1 MLKGCQPTSG
11 TRTLST
17 SSSGRLLKGSNLARA
32 PQMQPIMQA
41 GHLIV
46 ACQRVG
52 LLLPL
57 SLGTDI
63 LEPCNRSDALG
74 AISSDSEQ
82 DEYEVEVTQ
91 EKPHTP
97 ISTACSM
104 PPSKLDNYQHDY
116 NERKFLFLPA
126 VMTTLGRISGNF
138 LRLLYVLCHRQAAN
152 YFTRMGNPDP
162 STKAYKQR
170 RGTYFYCNRSPAP
183 RPP

>member
-1 MLKGCQPTSG
+1 MQQ
-11 TRTLST
+11 RAAST

-82 DEYEVEVTQ
+82 DEYEVGLHHLEYTDNCIQ
-91 EKPHTP
+91 QYFDHTHP
-97 ISTACSM
+97 DGA
-104 PPSKLDNYQHDY
+104 D
-116 NERKFLFLPA
+116 ELFLSSDVLSPSFKA
-126 VMTTLGRISGNF
+126 DHEAQSCKAACKVRAIAASSD
-138 LRLLYVLCHRQAAN
+138 LRELTPSSSLPTRT
-152 YFTRMGNPDP
+152 TRMHVGL
-162 STKAYKQR
+162 
-170 RGTYFYCNRSPAP
+170 
-183 RPP
+183 